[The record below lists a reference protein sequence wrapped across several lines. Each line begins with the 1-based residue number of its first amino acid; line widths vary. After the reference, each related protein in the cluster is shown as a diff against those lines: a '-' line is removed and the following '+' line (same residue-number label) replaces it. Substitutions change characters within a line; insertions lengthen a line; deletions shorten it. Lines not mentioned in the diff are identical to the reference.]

1 MRQGDVLTC
10 AVQGHIRPAE
20 QWNFAWSWVRLQL
33 LISGVYTQ
41 STPQAMEMTIMY
53 FLKIVTKRTT
63 FKIISLVDLF
73 PSAGIFKLIRQNK

>member
-10 AVQGHIRPAE
+10 AAQGHIRPAE

-41 STPQAMEMTIMY
+41 NILQAMEMSIIY
-53 FLKIVTKRTT
+53 FHKIVTKCKT
-63 FKIISLVDLF
+63 FKTISLVDLF
-73 PSAGIFKLIRQNK
+73 PSAGIFKLKKK